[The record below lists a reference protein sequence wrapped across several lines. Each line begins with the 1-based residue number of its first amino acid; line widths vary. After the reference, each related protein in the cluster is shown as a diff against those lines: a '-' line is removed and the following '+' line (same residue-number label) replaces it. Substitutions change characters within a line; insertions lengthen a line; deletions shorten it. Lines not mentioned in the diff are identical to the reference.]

1 MAFLGYGVM
10 TMKQA
15 VNLGDPD
22 SGSTGLVPSEA
33 QVSAA
38 FDYAGLTISLDR
50 LAANYEVYASRLALI
65 RKASTPGLGETAPAV
80 GFKASWD

>member
-38 FDYAGLTISLDR
+38 FDYAGLTIPPDR
-50 LAANYEVYASRLALI
+50 LAANYETYASTLALI

-80 GFKASWD
+80 GFNASWD